1 VKRGIGTIREDVNV
15 SIPGG
20 ARTETKGVQELRMI
34 STFVEREVARQQM
47 LVDIATDLS
56 GRGARRPDGTIHDVT
71 DAFAAT
77 GSKVVAAAIAAGGKV
92 LAASLPGFGGLLKGR
107 LGPELA
113 GRARV
118 AGVGGILHS
127 DELPGMGVTSEEV
140 AVVAER
146 LTVGTQDAFVLVAT
160 DARKG
165 RLALQ
170 EVVNRAVEAFHGVPP
185 ETRDPRPDG
194 STIYSRPLPGRAR
207 MYPETDVPPIRVT
220 RERLERLRA
229 ALPEMPEVRVER
241 IVATHRLPRQQAAQL
256 IEEGLDDAL
265 EVIVRESGEPQ
276 VAANAL
282 TYQFAEIRREGLDV
296 DAIPLDRLRA
306 LFRMYANGAFAKEA
320 IPGLLRAMARD
331 KADAATAAKTL
342 GLEAITENELDA
354 TLDAIVAAH
363 EPMIRERRERAVAAL
378 MGVAMGQL
386 RGKADGAV
394 ISEKLRAK
402 VAAKIAPD
410 EGR

>member
-1 VKRGIGTIREDVNV
+1 
-15 SIPGG
+15 
-20 ARTETKGVQELRMI
+20 
-34 STFVEREVARQQM
+34 
-47 LVDIATDLS
+47 
-56 GRGARRPDGTIHDVT
+56 
-71 DAFAAT
+71 
-77 GSKVVAAAIAAGGKV
+77 
-92 LAASLPGFGGLLKGR
+92 
-107 LGPELA
+107 
-113 GRARV
+113 
-118 AGVGGILHS
+118 
-127 DELPGMGVTSEEV
+127 
-140 AVVAER
+140 
-146 LTVGTQDAFVLVAT
+146 
-160 DARKG
+160 
-165 RLALQ
+165 
-170 EVVNRAVEAFHGVPP
+170 
-185 ETRDPRPDG
+185 
-194 STIYSRPLPGRAR
+194 
-207 MYPETDVPPIRVT
+207 
-220 RERLERLRA
+220 
-229 ALPEMPEVRVER
+229 VRVER